1 MKTSIQRTAL
11 PAATRRPLDPESTA
25 VLYRLT
31 AGLADPAGFGLIAH
45 ELGSATNGAPT
56 VAAERLSADRYVV
69 TRYIELDTRTE
80 DPEVNDRVAAPEVE
94 FVREGDDWFP
104 IAARRGHFEGDEHD
118 TNTLAVAL
126 LRLVTHEHA
135 GELARGLDW
144 PTSPGVGLRASRTSS
159 SSWFKVFSVVARAA
173 RRLLLARGGC
183 HPLKLNEPSEE
194 IR

>member
-1 MKTSIQRTAL
+1 MKTSIQRKAI
-11 PAATRRPLDPESTA
+11 PASARRPLDAGSSA
-25 VLYRLT
+25 ILHQLT

-45 ELGSATNGAPT
+45 EIGSAEDGAPT
-56 VAAERLSADRYVV
+56 VAAERLNANRYVV

-94 FVREGDDWFP
+94 FVREGDHWFVV
-104 IAARRGHFEGDEHD
+104 AARRGHFEGDQHD
-118 TNTLAVAL
+118 ANTLAVAL
-126 LRLVTHEHA
+126 LRLVACEQA

-144 PTSPGVGLRASRTSS
+144 PAAPGVAFRAARSRP
-159 SSWFKVFSVVARAA
+159 SSWSKFFAVVALAA

-183 HPLKLNEPSEE
+183 QPLKLNEPNEE